1 MLFAFA
7 LALSVPQAA
16 PKQAEAVLVQQLIE
30 RTQTTQ
36 APYALVSSN
45 EIRRD
50 DATIHE
56 FAAEFNQGD
65 LHRVETPRD
74 RIVANCRTGW
84 NAHLNVAT
92 GAITHDDSASGM
104 ACGVYTGDGVVSAE
118 ITGTKN
124 SQFGLLQQ
132 LKIKT
137 VGGLTRMYDI
147 AANGAIVSE
156 EIVDPAGRP
165 RLVMTAI
172 SLSNRLPSTDL
183 FSEASL
189 AKSAVADEVI
199 KQASELPKQLPR

>member
-7 LALSVPQAA
+7 LAFSVPQGA
-16 PKQAEAVLVQQLIE
+16 PKVAEAALVQQLIE

-36 APYALVSSN
+36 EPYALVSSN

-50 DATIHE
+50 DTTLHE

-74 RIVANCRTGW
+74 RIVTNCRTGW

-92 GAITHDDSASGM
+92 GAITHDDSVSGM
-104 ACGVYTGDGVVSAE
+104 ACGVYTGDGVVNAE
-118 ITGTKN
+118 ITGTTR

-137 VGGLTRMYDI
+137 ISGLTRIYGI

-156 EIVDPAGRP
+156 EIVDPAGKP

-172 SLSNRLPSTDL
+172 SLSDHLPTTDI

-189 AKSAVADEVI
+189 AKSVVTDEVI
-199 KQASELPKQLPR
+199 KQASELSK